1 NIDSFEPG
9 STFKV
14 FAMATALAA
23 KSVRPTDTIYCE
35 EGRMPIDNVVIHD
48 THPSK
53 WLNPTQIIQIS
64 SNIGIAKISLGLGG
78 QKLYEGLRRFG
89 FGTATAL
96 PLPGRVSG
104 TLRPRGRP
112 WVPVETAAAAFGQG
126 VSVTNVQLTMALAAL
141 ANKGR
146 LLEPI
151 IVKKITDS
159 TGIVL
164 HEASP
169 KVRRRVVSPRIA
181 RLLAEMMSSVTE
193 GEGTGI
199 EAAIPGFR
207 VAGKTATAQKIDPAT
222 GRYND
227 THYVASFMG
236 FVPAA
241 RPRLVV
247 SVVIDEP
254 MAGKTSGGSVA
265 GPVFRRV
272 VEMSLRYLGVRPR
285 GTRSMNLAKLAK
297 TPKERK
303 GTNAAARVTE
313 PVPVAAYTGRGGV
326 RVPKL
331 QGQAVRSA
339 VQALVEAGLIPVVR
353 GSGRLARTEPPTGTR
368 VARGSKV
375 TLVFEPQT

>member
-1 NIDSFEPG
+1 
-9 STFKV
+9 
-14 FAMATALAA
+14 
-23 KSVRPTDTIYCE
+23 
-35 EGRMPIDNVVIHD
+35 
-48 THPSK
+48 
-53 WLNPTQIIQIS
+53 
-64 SNIGIAKISLGLGG
+64 
-78 QKLYEGLRRFG
+78 
-89 FGTATAL
+89 
-96 PLPGRVSG
+96 
-104 TLRPRGRP
+104 
-112 WVPVETAAAAFGQG
+112 
-126 VSVTNVQLTMALAAL
+126 MALAAL

-181 RLLAEMMSSVTE
+181 RLLAEMMVSVTE
-193 GEGTGI
+193 GEGTGV

-207 VAGKTATAQKIDPAT
+207 VAGKTATAQKSDPAT

-236 FVPAA
+236 FVPAD
-241 RPRLVV
+241 RPRLAV

-254 MAGKTSGGSVA
+254 MAGTTSGGAVA

-285 GTRSMNLAKLAK
+285 GTRTMNLAKLAK
-297 TPKERK
+297 KPKKLK
-303 GTNAAARVTE
+303 GTKGAARGTT
-313 PVPVAAYTGRGGV
+313 PVPTADYTGRGGV

-331 QGQAVRSA
+331 RGQAVRSA
-339 VQALVEAGLIPVVR
+339 VQALVEAGLVPVVR
-353 GSGRLARTEPPTGTR
+353 GSGRLARTEPPIGTR
-368 VARGSKV
+368 VVRGSKV
-375 TLVFEPQT
+375 TLVFEPHT